1 MEDAVQ
7 QLQAILGCTAE
18 QATQALQDTG
28 HDVDRAMNRLLD
40 MAAPESAPAPPAHA
54 PAPAPAALPAPP
66 SYTDRD
72 DEDVELQ
79 KAMVAS
85 MAEQPAPGG
94 RRASDD
100 EELMRVLAES
110 VQSETQRGAAHNDD
124 MRAFDRRRTDGA
136 PVVLVPKVPAHT
148 AVALALQAL
157 YAVPRARDAFLRFPR
172 AETILSL
179 EDYWRGAPALRR
191 PDDAPVPAERQAQL
205 AWVQRIQTL
214 FTTMQHTGRAVIVLG
229 DVLEYVPSDVILRA
243 SRNADMHVLLE
254 TLLEALV
261 HAYVDAMH
269 LANEQI
275 VCTTRAETAA
285 VRAEAHARAAH
296 LFQSFAAVALPSA
309 PADGSVPPSGAA
321 QPTATITLVHT
332 DTDATVHACLVSKLR
347 ENSEMDSLLIT
358 RAADVLLLNVQHDAT
373 AGELAPFCIEPV
385 INLAP
390 FLWDTQRGARIDADP
405 RWAQLRDAEAEMRAL
420 EQQRAHLVAPRGTPL
435 APLLRDAQRVRDA
448 GEAYAPLAT
457 WLADVDAAL
466 AHDLDAL
473 NERLRTLH
481 EKARATHRALVAAAP
496 ESHDA
501 RSEYSLCAV
510 LVAGGAGDGAYVLDD
525 TQWYA
530 IEHGTA
536 TPVAFETV
544 CSDHRDV
551 VHLAY
556 TRAPAALP
564 RPALGEAA
572 PDTVQ
577 AVCADNARA
586 DTTQKT

>member
-1 MEDAVQ
+1 M
-7 QLQAILGCTAE
+7 LT
-18 QATQALQDTG
+18 QDTG

-40 MAAPESAPAPPAHA
+40 MSAPESAPAPTPTPAPPAHA
-54 PAPAPAALPAPP
+54 PAPTPAPAALPAPP

-79 KAMVAS
+79 KAMAAS

-110 VQSETQRGAAHNDD
+110 VQSETQRDAAHEDD
-124 MRAFDRRRTDGA
+124 VRALDRRRTDGA
-136 PVVLVPKVPAHT
+136 YVLRDSHSPVVLVPKVPAHT

-191 PDDAPVPAERQAQL
+191 PDDAPVPAERQARL

-214 FTTMQHTGRAVIVLG
+214 FTTMQHTARAVIVLG

-243 SRNADMHVLLE
+243 SRNADVHALLE
-254 TLLEALV
+254 ALLEALV

-269 LANEQI
+269 LVNEQI

-285 VRAEAHARAAH
+285 VRAEAHARAAQ

-309 PADGSVPPSGAA
+309 PADGSVPPSGAT

-358 RAADVLLLNVQHDAT
+358 HAADVLLLNVQRDAT
-373 AGELAPFCIEPV
+373 SGELVPFCIEPT
-385 INLAP
+385 IDLAP

-466 AHDLDAL
+466 TNDLDAL
-473 NERLRTLH
+473 DARLRTLH
-481 EKARATHRALVAAAP
+481 DEVRTTHRALVAAMP
-496 ESHDA
+496 ETHDA
-501 RSEYSLCAV
+501 RSQYTLCAV

-536 TPVAFETV
+536 TPVTFEAV

-586 DTTQKT
+586 ETAQKT